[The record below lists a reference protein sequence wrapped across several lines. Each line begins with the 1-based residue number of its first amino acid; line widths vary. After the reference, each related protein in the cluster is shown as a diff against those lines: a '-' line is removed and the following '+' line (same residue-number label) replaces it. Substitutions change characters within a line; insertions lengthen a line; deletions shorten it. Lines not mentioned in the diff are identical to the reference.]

1 MNLNSLELILENHE
15 NRLVELLKDTKKE
28 LIIVSPWIK
37 QSAVNLVIK
46 SINNN
51 HVKLKIYT
59 RFNLNDLAKGISDLK
74 AISSLLNYFQKSE
87 IRFIPNLHAK
97 IYISDNKKALIT
109 SGNLTRGGLNSNVEA
124 GILLNE
130 DKLVSDLT
138 NNISS
143 LMDSALCLE
152 KATFSELITKIE
164 PDILSKNK
172 IKHNNKEKS
181 EPQNNLSLGKAI
193 RPSNAPDTLG
203 KINNALNIKID
214 LVTEPE
220 ASSGRQPWICGE
232 HGKSILAKVT
242 RNYPELNSIKP
253 ELIEAA
259 FLHSTFNNI
268 FSVEKNN
275 ISQSRLAIFGS
286 SIINTLLYIYFFNKY
301 GDKYSPGL
309 VRLLKMHHCDEF
321 TMQSELFKVFDYKE
335 DLLSF
340 STFSTSEDKVPTK
353 IIEETNKAFIATIFL
368 SLGFDKTYEFLNKF
382 LKPQDPL
389 ISLYLNYDTK
399 STLMEISQMFFNI
412 TPTYSVISEN
422 GTDDDKIFKIAAN
435 LKDKQISLGTGTSKK
450 NAEMNAA
457 KNSLKEP
464 LISPYVQKWYIEKIR
479 NVSLKKQNGYTLSP
493 DREILLRELEIVL
506 GLKNLDIGLLNRCLT
521 HGTWC
526 NDHRIHADNAY
537 TALVTPGSS
546 IWDLL
551 LASFVFHNPQ
561 IAEDETQVVREKFYA
576 LLPSMFNKL
585 KLFRYI
591 SVGNTMKNNIPDT
604 IRSEAA
610 QALLY
615 VMYKSN
621 GYKYTLEY
629 IANLLKEDINTILKS
644 IELRNKDPK
653 GQLQDLLQR
662 AGKKMENIF
671 SIIAIKGPR
680 HNQEYTVGAYLN
692 NQELGIGKGRSIKE
706 AEQHAAREAILSVIM
721 QYNKL
726 FS

>member
-1 MNLNSLELILENHE
+1 MNLNSLELILEGHE
-15 NRLVELLKDTKKE
+15 NRLEELLKNTSKE

-37 QSAVNLVIK
+37 QSAANLVIK
-46 SINNN
+46 SVNND

-59 RFNLNDLAKGISDLK
+59 RFNLNDLVKGISDLK
-74 AISSLLNYFQKSE
+74 ALSILLNYFQKSE

-109 SGNLTRGGLNSNVEA
+109 SGNLTRGGLSSNVEA

-130 DKLVSDLT
+130 DKLVFDLT

-152 KATFSELITKIE
+152 KSTFSELITKIE
-164 PDILSKNK
+164 PDILSKSK
-172 IKHNNKEKS
+172 IKYDNKEKS

-193 RPSNAPDTLG
+193 RPSKTPDTLG

-214 LVTEPE
+214 LVTESE
-220 ASSGRQPWICGE
+220 ASSERQPWICGE
-232 HGKSILAKVT
+232 HGKSIQAKIT
-242 RNYPELNSIKP
+242 KNYPELSTIKP

-268 FSVEKNN
+268 FSVEKNS

-286 SIINTLLYIYFFNKY
+286 SIINTLFYIYFFNKY

-309 VRLLKMHHCDEF
+309 VRLLKMYHCDDF
-321 TMQSELFKVFDYKE
+321 IMQSELFKVFDYKE

-340 STFSTSEDKVPTK
+340 STFSTSENKVPTK
-353 IIEETNKAFIATIFL
+353 IIEETNKAFIAVIYL

-382 LKPQDPL
+382 LKSQDPL

-399 STLMEISQMFFNI
+399 STLMEVSQMFFNI

-422 GTDDDKIFKIAAN
+422 GTDNDKIFKVAAN
-435 LKDKQISLGTGTSKK
+435 LKDKQIALGAGTSKK

-464 LISPYVQKWYIEKIR
+464 LISPYIQKWYIEKIR
-479 NVSLKKQNGYTLSP
+479 NVSLKKQNSYALSP
-493 DREILLRELEIVL
+493 DRKNQLKELEVTL
-506 GLKNLDIGLLNRCLT
+506 GLKKLDINLLNRCLT

-526 NDHRIHADNAY
+526 NDHHIHTDNSY

-546 IWDLL
+546 IWDML
-551 LASFVFHNPQ
+551 LASLIFYNPQ
-561 IAEDETQVVREKFYA
+561 IAEDETQIVREKFYA
-576 LLPSMFNKL
+576 LLPSLFNKL
-585 KLFRYI
+585 KLFRYM
-591 SVGNTMKNNIPDT
+591 SVGNTMKNNISDT
-604 IRSEAA
+604 IKNEAA

-615 VMYKSN
+615 VIYRSN
-621 GYKYTLEY
+621 GYRYTLEY
-629 IANLLKEDINTILKS
+629 ITNLLKEDTNTILKS
-644 IELRNKDPK
+644 IDLKNKDPK

-662 AGKKMENIF
+662 AGKTMENIF
-671 SIIAIKGPR
+671 SIIAINGPR

-692 NQELGIGKGRSIKE
+692 NQELGIGRGKSIKE
-706 AEQHAAREAILSVIM
+706 AEQHAAKEAILSIIM

-726 FS
+726 FP

>member
-15 NRLVELLKDTKKE
+15 NRLVELLKDTRKE

-37 QSAVNLVIK
+37 QSAANLIIK
-46 SINNN
+46 SVDND

-59 RFNLNDLAKGISDLK
+59 RFNSNDLVKGISDIK
-74 AISSLLNYFQKSE
+74 ALSNLLNYFQKSE

-109 SGNLTRGGLNSNVEA
+109 SGNLTRGGLSSNVEA

-130 DKLVSDLT
+130 DKLASDLA

-143 LMDSALCLE
+143 LMDSSLCLE

-172 IKHNNKEKS
+172 IKYDDKEKS

-193 RPSNAPDTLG
+193 RPNKTPDALG
-203 KINNALNIKID
+203 KINNALNIKIN
-214 LVTEPE
+214 LVTESE
-220 ASSGRQPWICGE
+220 TGSEKQPWICGE
-232 HGKSILAKVT
+232 HGKSILMKVT
-242 RNYPELNSIKP
+242 RNYPELSTIKP

-268 FSVEKNN
+268 FSVEKNSV
-275 ISQSRLAIFGS
+275 SQSRLAIFGS
-286 SIINTLLYIYFFNKY
+286 SILNALLYIYFFNKY

-309 VRLLKMHHCDEF
+309 VRLLKMYYCDEF
-321 TMQSELFKVFDYKE
+321 IVQSELFKVFDYKE

-340 STFSTSEDKVPTK
+340 SNFSTSGDKVPTK

-382 LKPQDPL
+382 PKSQDPL

-412 TPTYSVISEN
+412 TPTYLVISEN
-422 GTDDDKIFKIAAN
+422 GTDNDKIFEVAAN

-450 NAEMNAA
+450 NAEMDAA

-464 LISPYVQKWYIEKIR
+464 LISPYVQKWYIKKIR
-479 NVSLKKQNGYTLSP
+479 NVSLKKQNSYILSP
-493 DREILLRELEIVL
+493 DRENQLKELEKTL
-506 GLKNLDIGLLNRCLT
+506 GLKKLDINLLNKCLT
-521 HGTWC
+521 HSAWC
-526 NDHRIHADNAY
+526 NDHHTHTDNSY
-537 TALVTPGSS
+537 TALVMPGSS

-551 LASFVFHNPQ
+551 LASLIFYNPQ
-561 IAEDETQVVREKFYA
+561 IAEDETQIVRAKFHA
-576 LLPSMFNKL
+576 LLSSMFNKL
-585 KLFRYI
+585 KLFRYL
-591 SVGNTMKNNIPDT
+591 SVGNAMKNNIPDT
-604 IRSEAA
+604 IKNEAA

-615 VMYKSN
+615 VIYKCN

-629 IANLLKEDINTILKS
+629 ITNLLKEDISTVLKS
-644 IELRNKDPK
+644 TDLTNEDPK
-653 GQLQDLLQR
+653 GQLQDLLQK

-671 SIIAIKGPR
+671 SILAIKGPR
-680 HNQEYTVGAYLN
+680 HNQEYIVGAYLN

-706 AEQHAAREAILSVIM
+706 AEQHAAKEAILSVIT